1 MTTPLS
7 GPSLLLKI
15 AASLIIAVVTI
26 LLLVYARE
34 ILIPFTISIFFTF
47 LLLPVSRWLHSIR
60 IPMAI
65 SILMSIFL
73 MMIILGSLVYF
84 FYVQIL
90 YFKDDL
96 PELNAKLT
104 AKILQLQQFIRDE
117 FNISEKSQNLWLQ
130 EKARSAE
137 GNSEKLL
144 VNVFAFTGSFLANLA
159 LIPVYIF
166 FLTLF
171 KEKYKAFI
179 LMISPPGNH
188 TNILGIIKQI
198 TRVSQKYLKGMLIDV
213 AILSVLNS
221 AGFLLLGIKHA
232 ILFGVLASILNII
245 PYVGVL
251 IGSLLPITMALVTMD
266 SIMYAVGV
274 AAVCTA
280 VQFIDN
286 NIINPYV
293 VGSSVSINPLTATL
307 VLVAGALIWGVA
319 GMILSIPLMGMIKVV
334 CDNVPRLKPVGFL
347 IGEERNYV
355 HKDLYAERILKSFRR
370 NKTDKTAQHKAD
382 HD

>member
-1 MTTPLS
+1 MALS
-7 GPSLLLKI
+7 
-15 AASLIIAVVTI
+15 I
-26 LLLVYARE
+26 LL
-34 ILIPFTISIFFTF
+34 
-47 LLLPVSRWLHSIR
+47 
-60 IPMAI
+60 
-65 SILMSIFL
+65 SIFL
-73 MMIILGSLVYF
+73 MMIIMGGLIYF

-96 PELNAKLT
+96 PVLSAKLNE
-104 AKILQLQQFIRDE
+104 KLLQIQQFIRDE

-130 EKARSAE
+130 QKAQSAE
-137 GNSEKLL
+137 GSSEKIL
-144 VNVFAFTGSFLANLA
+144 VNLFAFTGSFLANLA

-179 LMISPPGNH
+179 LMISSPENH
-188 TNILGIIKQI
+188 VNILGIVKQI
-198 TRVSQKYLKGMLIDV
+198 TMVSQKYLKGMLIDV

-221 AGFLLLGIKHA
+221 AGFLMLGIEHA

-251 IGSLLPITMALVTMD
+251 IGSLLPITMALLTMD

-274 AAVCTA
+274 AAVCMI

-307 VLVAGALIWGVA
+307 ALVAGALIWGVA

-334 CDNVPRLKPVGFL
+334 CDNVPQLKPVGFL
-347 IGEERNYV
+347 IGEERTYN
-355 HKDLYAERILKSFRR
+355 HEDLYAERILKSFRR
-370 NKTDKTAQHKAD
+370 NKSDKPQ
-382 HD
+382 